1 MNDPTTFMEQTIG
14 HNESWVM
21 TAPIQIKNGN
31 VVREGLTYTF
41 HPEDYERR
49 SLIKIEGETIF
60 IRNQAAQ
67 AVRPY
72 AYASGALHAVRRS

>member
-1 MNDPTTFMEQTIG
+1 MTID

-41 HPEDYERR
+41 HPEDYYRR

-60 IRNQAAQ
+60 IRNQAA
-67 AVRPY
+67 
-72 AYASGALHAVRRS
+72 